1 MHSSTSSSESSA
13 DMNKYDRALPGDSIK
28 PAALIGLLVMI
39 VMMSGW
45 EMYWRSNGSVPSY
58 RNSEGLWAI
67 QRRRVNEIEGDK
79 TVITGSSRMFFNTQ
93 LDVWERESG
102 VRPIQLALEG
112 TSPVSLMED
121 LADDADMKG
130 TLMVGVAGEMF
141 FTGFEFRGSAFKR
154 FREETPAQWF
164 GQKISMLVEPYLAFY
179 HYDYSLFTMIKRQA
193 FPRREDVFFEMDVR
207 RLATYSKDR
216 NARMWQIVENNEAYA
231 EEVKEGWAQFYRPI
245 DTLSEEELAEGL
257 ENHNEQ
263 IDRAVAATKK
273 LQERGVEV
281 IFVRHPF
288 EGIYDKI
295 EPTYYPRATSWDVVI
310 ERTGALGI
318 HWRDHAE
325 LQGYW
330 LPESSHLSAADAD
343 RFTKELYHVV
353 KRERAAREAASGE

>member
-121 LADDADMKG
+121 LADDA
-130 TLMVGVAGEMF
+130 V
-141 FTGFEFRGSAFKR
+141 
-154 FREETPAQWF
+154 
-164 GQKISMLVEPYLAFY
+164 
-179 HYDYSLFTMIKRQA
+179 
-193 FPRREDVFFEMDVR
+193 
-207 RLATYSKDR
+207 
-216 NARMWQIVENNEAYA
+216 
-231 EEVKEGWAQFYRPI
+231 
-245 DTLSEEELAEGL
+245 
-257 ENHNEQ
+257 
-263 IDRAVAATKK
+263 
-273 LQERGVEV
+273 
-281 IFVRHPF
+281 
-288 EGIYDKI
+288 
-295 EPTYYPRATSWDVVI
+295 
-310 ERTGALGI
+310 
-318 HWRDHAE
+318 
-325 LQGYW
+325 
-330 LPESSHLSAADAD
+330 
-343 RFTKELYHVV
+343 
-353 KRERAAREAASGE
+353 